1 MTWFTASRAPPEPHL
16 PPGWRVMEF
25 DSLDS
30 TNAALKRIVEQ
41 EGDVQEGLMVW
52 ANTQTAGRGRAGRVW
67 QSPRGNVYVSILI
80 AAPESLAQA
89 PELGFVAAVAVRET
103 ILELPRHNAGAPK
116 VSCKWPNDIL
126 IEGEKVCGIL
136 PELTTDDQKRSWIV
150 LGIGINLKTVALDR
164 AAYPPTALSV
174 HQIDTSPAHVLTV
187 LTRSLFKWLQIWREQ
202 GFAAIRQQWCDCG
215 PDLGANI
222 AVGLPEGAVSG
233 EFIGLDEDGALLLE
247 TRKGRRRI
255 VVGDV
260 LFPGSETGPAT
271 GENPDAAGD

>member
-1 MTWFTASRAPPEPHL
+1 M
-16 PPGWRVMEF
+16 GF

-30 TNAALKRIVEQ
+30 TNAALTRIVQQ
-41 EGDVQEGLMVW
+41 EGDVHEGLMVW
-52 ANTQTAGRGRAGRVW
+52 ANAQTAGKGRAGRVW

-80 AAPESLAQA
+80 AAPESVARA
-89 PELGFVAAVAVRET
+89 PELGFVAAVAVQET

-150 LGIGINLKTVALDR
+150 LGIGINLKAVELNPG
-164 AAYPPTALSV
+164 AYPPTALSL
-174 HQIDTSPAHVLTV
+174 HQIDTTPAHVLTV

-202 GFAAIRQQWCDCG
+202 GFAAIRQQWADCG
-215 PDLGANI
+215 PEVGANV

-247 TRKGRRRI
+247 TRKGRRRV

-260 LFPGSETGPAT
+260 LFPGAGTGSVT